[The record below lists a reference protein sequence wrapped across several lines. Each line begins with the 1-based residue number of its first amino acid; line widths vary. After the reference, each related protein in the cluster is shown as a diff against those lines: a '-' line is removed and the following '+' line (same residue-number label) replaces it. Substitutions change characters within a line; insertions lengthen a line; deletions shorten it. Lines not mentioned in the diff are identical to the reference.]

1 MKNTIILTILLMLCF
16 SVNITSCAK
25 IKDQNNLNTRSL
37 FFRMNNEGNFQ
48 TSSDGS
54 TWISGGEEKTKNI
67 GIHSLSVVRQK
78 FRTSSR

>member
-1 MKNTIILTILLMLCF
+1 MKNTIILNILLILCF

-25 IKDQNNLNTRSL
+25 IKDQNNLNTRIL
-37 FFRMNNEGNFQ
+37 IFKMNNEGNLQ

-67 GIHSLSVVRQK
+67 WIHGLSVVKQN

>member
-16 SVNITSCAK
+16 SVNINSCAK
-25 IKDQNNLNTRSL
+25 IKDQNNLNTRIL
-37 FFRMNNEGNFQ
+37 LFRMNNEGNFQ

-67 GIHSLSVVRQK
+67 SDNVLYS
-78 FRTSSR
+78 

>member
-1 MKNTIILTILLMLCF
+1 
-16 SVNITSCAK
+16 
-25 IKDQNNLNTRSL
+25 
-37 FFRMNNEGNFQ
+37 MNNEGDFQ

-67 GIHSLSVVRQK
+67 WTDSLTVLRQK